1 MLSLGDSF
9 EPGEQLSVDEAES
22 GREAVPDAVVGGAGQ
37 GVHEADSS
45 ICHSDP
51 STVPSVD
58 LTGVQLALVETAS
71 QWPHTARASVSGI
84 IPDPELPQDPT
95 SAHAEAAQRRTIE
108 ELLVGPDSPGLKT
121 LRPVFHRLAPPLF
134 LRNDEI
140 IWQDPVDL
148 SHITYE

>member
-1 MLSLGDSF
+1 MPRLSPAEKQFLT
-9 EPGEQLSVDEAES
+9 QLL
-22 GREAVPDAVVGGAGQ
+22 AGQ
-37 GVHEADSS
+37 GKEFMKRTVGS

-58 LTGVQLALVETAS
+58 LTGVQLAETAS